1 MTPLILEL
9 QKQIKTNNFQ
19 KIKEEAILEH
29 YKEKIKNQIQ
39 YTPADRERL
48 RNKINLYMLL
58 RNFEV

>member
-1 MTPLILEL
+1 MTPLNLEL

-19 KIKEEAILEH
+19 KIKEEAILDH
-29 YKEKIKNQIQ
+29 YKEKIKTQIQ
-39 YTPADRERL
+39 YTTADRERL